1 MAHIQFQRTY
11 LQRHKESYK
20 QCVAHLTDGIRDFT
34 TVHDFRSYIKKIDEK
49 TSSSPSTR
57 HYGHY
62 KTLLEADEKYIEVIH
77 VILEMALQSQV
88 ILSRWKQTVT
98 ALIEKKT
105 GSPLIHRFRVIHVIE
120 GDIQFISRFFYAFQM
135 MNKAETLNLITDQ
148 QYGGRRR
155 RIASY

>member
-1 MAHIQFQRTY
+1 M
-11 LQRHKESYK
+11 
-20 QCVAHLTDGIRDFT
+20 
-34 TVHDFRSYIKKIDEK
+34 
-49 TSSSPSTR
+49 
-57 HYGHY
+57 
-62 KTLLEADEKYIEVIH
+62 EADEKYIEVIH

-120 GDIQFISRFFYAFQM
+120 GDIQFVSRFFYAFQM

-148 QYGGRRR
+148 QYGDRRR